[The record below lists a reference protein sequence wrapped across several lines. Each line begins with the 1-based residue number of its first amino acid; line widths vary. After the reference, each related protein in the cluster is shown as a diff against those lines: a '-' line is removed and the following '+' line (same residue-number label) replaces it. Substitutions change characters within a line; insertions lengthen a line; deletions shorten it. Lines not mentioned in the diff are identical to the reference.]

1 MANCCEPPFLA
12 CKIMS
17 TPNAHRTAREWDKV
31 RLDFQTSI
39 LVDTALS
46 SLAQNLDGA
55 DWPLSDPD
63 ETPAKYIDLSF
74 DELCLS
80 PGMAGHAERID
91 QLISIL
97 EETLA
102 FDNPFG
108 EMVAQSA
115 AASEQENPLLKTLTR
130 LDIPLDFPIEMSRL
144 SEDVKAF
151 CSAESINTLAEF
163 ARFAQN
169 MPPQIV
175 VGGDFRTLLNALAHM
190 NEEALAALL
199 PFRAGSKGLHLPEA
213 LGQLVDSLAPA
224 QRLALLKR
232 SGVFLTDEE
241 KITAAELEPGEVQ
254 QLEQSLQLR
263 AARVQKQFPTEVREL
278 PAVIKDR
285 GSLARYLV
293 VLGNPQKEALVAK
306 LLEPMQAGN
315 APADAPAPAPKAGLW
330 AALTRWFRK

>member
-1 MANCCEPPFLA
+1 MD
-12 CKIMS
+12 
-17 TPNAHRTAREWDKV
+17 WDKV
-31 RLDFQTSI
+31 RLDFHTSI
-39 LVDTALS
+39 MVDTALS

-55 DWPLSDPD
+55 DWPISGPD
-63 ETPAKYIDLSF
+63 ETPGKYIDLSF
-74 DELCLS
+74 DELCIS
-80 PGMAGHAERID
+80 PGLAGHAERID
-91 QLISIL
+91 QLIDIL

-130 LDIPLDFPIEMSRL
+130 LEIPLDFPIGMSRL
-144 SEDVKAF
+144 SEDVKSF

-190 NEEALAALL
+190 NEAALATFL
-199 PFRAGSKGLHLPEA
+199 PFRVGSKGLHIPEA
-213 LGQLVDSLAPA
+213 LGQLVDSLTPA
-224 QRLALLKR
+224 ERLALLKR
-232 SGVFLTDEE
+232 SGGLLTDEE
-241 KITAAELEPGEVQ
+241 KRTAAALDSGEVQ
-254 QLEQSLQLR
+254 QLEQSLHAR
-263 AARVQKQFPTEVREL
+263 AARVQQLFPAEIRDL

-293 VLGNPQKEALVAK
+293 VLGNAQKEALVAK
-306 LLEPMQAGN
+306 LLEPVQTGN
-315 APADAPAPAPKAGLW
+315 APADEPAPTPKAGLW